1 MTNDV
6 SNLMLEQLKAI
17 RGKIDGMALDVMDIK
32 TRMSAVEGQ
41 LGHMSTQLAA
51 QSVRMDR
58 FDERLNRIERRLELV
73 EA

>member
-1 MTNDV
+1 MTDEV
-6 SNLMLEQLKAI
+6 SNLVLEHLRAI
-17 RGKIDGMALDVMDIK
+17 RGKMDLMALDVMDIK

-51 QSVRMDR
+51 QSMRMDR